1 MAEERTVA
9 TIDRNLQVVCA
20 ARAKAL
26 DNLNMER
33 LAAYNERITEL
44 LDERLVLRAW
54 IEMIDEW

>member
-44 LDERLVLRAW
+44 LDERLVATRC
-54 IEMIDEW
+54 